1 MSNQFMS
8 IHDTSLKAL
17 NTFAIVADAL
27 EIVTAHNSEELAVAW
42 LSSQKTQRPFLL
54 LGEGSNVLFLENFAG
69 IVVLNRIK
77 GIEVTERADE
87 WLLHVGAGEN
97 WHQLVVYTLAH
108 NIPGLENLALIPGCV
123 GSAPIQNIGAY
134 GIELQSLCEYVD
146 VMNLETRDVIRL
158 SARECHF
165 GYRESVFKHAYREGY
180 AIIAVGFRLN
190 KNWQPKLTYGDLTRL
205 DASRVTPQQIFD
217 SVCQMRRSKL
227 PDPTVTGN
235 AGSFFK
241 NPIVDITLA
250 ENLRKQYPAMPF
262 YPQADGQVKLAAG
275 WLVEQAGLKG
285 FCLGGASVHQQQA
298 LVLINKDD
306 ATGDDVK
313 ALATHVRNTVAG
325 IFSVW
330 LEPEVRFISSLG
342 ETNAVEA
349 LS

>member
-1 MSNQFMS
+1 MS
-8 IHDTSLKAL
+8 IHGTSLKSS
-17 NTFAIVADAL
+17 NTFAIAADAI
-27 EIVTAHNSEELAVAW
+27 EIITAYDADELATAW
-42 LSSQKTQRPFLL
+42 LSSQKEKRPFLL

-69 IVVLNRIK
+69 VVVLNRIK
-77 GIEVTERADE
+77 GIEVTEGPEE

-146 VMNLETRDVIRL
+146 VMNLDTRDVIRL
-158 SARECHF
+158 PSSECQF

-180 AIIAVGFRLN
+180 AIIAVGFRLS
-190 KNWQPKLTYGDLTRL
+190 KNWHPKLTYGDLTRL
-205 DASRVTPQQIFD
+205 EASSVTPQQIFD

-227 PDPTVTGN
+227 PDPAVTGN

-241 NPIVDITLA
+241 NPIVDIALA
-250 ENLRKQYPAMPF
+250 ENLKQQYPAMPY
-262 YPQADGQVKLAAG
+262 YPQTEGQVKLAAG
-275 WLVEQAGLKG
+275 WLVEHAGLKG
-285 FCLGGASVHQQQA
+285 FCLGGACVHQQQA
-298 LVLINKDD
+298 LVLINKDG
-306 ATGDDVK
+306 ATGDDIK
-313 ALATHVRNTVAG
+313 ALAKHVRDTVAAH
-325 IFSVW
+325 FAVW
-330 LEPEVRFISSLG
+330 LEPEVRFISSFG

>member
-1 MSNQFMS
+1 MS

-17 NTFAIVADAL
+17 NTFAIVVDAI
-27 EIVTAHNSEELAVAW
+27 EVMTAHSPDELASAW
-42 LSSQKTQRPFLL
+42 VYSQKAKRPFLL
-54 LGEGSNVLFLENFAG
+54 LGEGSNVLFLENFDG

-77 GIEVTERADE
+77 GIDVSEGTQD

-97 WHQLVVYTLAH
+97 WHQLVVFTLEH
-108 NIPGLENLALIPGCV
+108 HIPGLENLALIPGCV

-134 GIELQSLCEYVD
+134 GIELQSLCDYVD
-146 VMNLETRDVIRL
+146 VMNLETREVIRL
-158 SARECHF
+158 TASECQF

-180 AIIAVGFRLN
+180 AIIAVGLKLN
-190 KNWQPKLTYGDLTRL
+190 KNWQPKLTYGDLTEL
-205 DASRVTPQQIFD
+205 ESSSVTPQEIFD

-227 PDPTVTGN
+227 PDPAVTGN

-241 NPIVDITLA
+241 NPIVDAALA
-250 ENLRKQYPAMPF
+250 DKLKQQYPSMPY
-262 YPQADGQVKLAAG
+262 YPQPDGQVKLAAG
-275 WLVEQAGLKG
+275 WLIEQADLKG

-298 LVLINKDD
+298 LVLINRQG
-306 ATGDDVK
+306 ATGNDVK
-313 ALATHVRNTVAG
+313 ALARHVRHAVAG
-325 IFSVW
+325 RFTVW